1 MITSKA
7 ADRLEVTIDQC
18 HCGSPVIR
26 VTIGLLQQPTD
37 DDECPYA
44 CMPVHG
50 PVNRTRCINEHT
62 HSSRDTRGYP
72 LVCRRACSI
81 VLRPRTSP
89 IGTIQSLDR
98 RKRLFNQSFWPSNP
112 IIIETSHSSRESSCS
127 NDSSDF
133 LKKNEFK
140 LNCLSNDSLKQRAN
154 HWIQGLEVGWPKILF
169 NSFFLPSRTIGQST
183 IKPPYS
189 RNNWTGQ
196 NLFFESSSS
205 RSVKSKRAL
214 RIRALSAKGR
224 KTKKKKKKFLFVQ
237 GFKAWWVEDCCLA
250 SLVRLD
256 LLFKFF
262 RPS

>member
-1 MITSKA
+1 MHACLSMDLSIGRDVSMNTHTRREIREDTHFSS
-7 ADRLEVTIDQC
+7 AD
-18 HCGSPVIR
+18 G
-26 VTIGLLQQPTD
+26 
-37 DDECPYA
+37 
-44 CMPVHG
+44 
-50 PVNRTRCINEHT
+50 
-62 HSSRDTRGYP
+62 
-72 LVCRRACSI
+72 ACSI

-205 RSVKSKRAL
+205 IRVVLSSPSEHCESARSVRRVGRRKRRRKSFYL
-214 RIRALSAKGR
+214 
-224 KTKKKKKKFLFVQ
+224 
-237 GFKAWWVEDCCLA
+237 FKASRPGGSRTVVWLHLFGLIYCSSFFDQVELELE
-250 SLVRLD
+250 LVS
-256 LLFKFF
+256 FVIVYAQGEE
-262 RPS
+262 S